1 MAIDEARRYEL
12 HEAARRT
19 LGDVPG
25 DTLMEMLPPVGW
37 ADVATKRDLA
47 LMKDDLAVMKLDF
60 ERQLAMLEIKMQSMV
75 LASEHRLIFWIVG
88 SLAGG
93 LSIAVAVARSV

>member
-19 LGDVPG
+19 LGDAPG

-37 ADVATKRDLA
+37 ADVATKHDLAATKRDL
-47 LMKDDLAVMKLDF
+47 
-60 ERQLAMLEIKMQSMV
+60 ESQIKVLRSDVQSMV
-75 LASEHRLIFWIVG
+75 LASEHRLIFWIVS

-93 LSIAVAVARSV
+93 LSIAVVVARSV